1 MTAAGH
7 TVERTVADTLDRKLA
22 RRGVVEHEAPVVSV
36 IAERLQAFLAARLHG
51 EFEITGLNR
60 LAGGAS
66 KEQFVFELDWSDAGG
81 PRHDRMVLRRDPP
94 ASLVETPR
102 LREVEVLRAVRD
114 TLPVPEVFW
123 ATEDPAELG
132 APAMICGFVEGV
144 VSPAGAPKT
153 ASGLGTTYGPA
164 LRPALAEQFVKHLA
178 ALHRFDW
185 TAHELPSFDP
195 PRAGTTDAI
204 DWRLAAFDRMWVDD
218 CFEAH
223 PTVML
228 ARQWL
233 WEHRPVVDH
242 VSVVHGD
249 YRNGNFLFDEASAR
263 IAGILDWELV
273 YLGDRHHDLAYTM
286 MKDWGQ
292 VDPLTGE
299 FYCCALLPRDEL
311 VARYE
316 AASGLS
322 VDPDRL
328 DYYVVL
334 NLYWAVVATIA
345 SGPRSAAERMT
356 HLDVLQNFTCGL
368 GVAFMHELND
378 LVGEE

>member
-1 MTAAGH
+1 MSARDTL
-7 TVERTVADTLDRKLA
+7 ERTVEEALDRKLA

-36 IAERLQAFLAARLHG
+36 IAERLQAFVRARLDAP
-51 EFEITGLNR
+51 FQLRNVR
-60 LAGGAS
+60 RMPGGAS
-66 KEQFVFELDWSDAGG
+66 KEQFAFELDWSDRNGA
-81 PRHDRMVLRRDPP
+81 RSDRMVLRMDPP

-102 LREVEVLRAVRD
+102 LREVEVLRALGD

-132 APAMICGFVEGV
+132 SAAMVCGFVDGV

-153 ASGLGTTYGPA
+153 ASGLGTTYGSR
-164 LRPALAEQFVKHLA
+164 LRPALAEQFVDHLA

-185 TAHELPSFDP
+185 AAHELPSFQR

-204 DWRLAAFDRMWVDD
+204 EWRLAAFDRMWADD
-218 CFEAH
+218 AFEAH

-228 ARQWL
+228 TRQWL
-233 WEHRPVVDH
+233 WEHRPTVDR
-242 VSVVHGD
+242 VSIVHGD
-249 YRNGNFLFDEASAR
+249 YRNGNFLFDEANAR
-263 IAGILDWELV
+263 ITAVLDWELV
-273 YLGDRHHDLAYTM
+273 CLGDRHHDLAYTM

-292 VDPLTGE
+292 VDERDGR
-299 FYCCALLPRDEL
+299 FYCCALIPREEL
-311 VARYE
+311 IARYE
-316 AASGLS
+316 AASGLP
-322 VDPDRL
+322 VDPERI

-345 SGPRSAAERMT
+345 CGVRASAERMT
-356 HLDVLQNFTCGL
+356 HLDVLQNFTSGL